1 MISLYDI
8 ENYLEILNKNVI
20 LNYIKKY
27 QLPSYPKEKKVEI
40 KNLNI
45 FNMEEKKKIK
55 YAITLNKTIIKSFPT
70 NRIFKKSKKDVFNR
84 THLTALPINSSVLV
98 IHKSL
103 DKKWVYIISKL
114 YTGWIQEK
122 YVLYVNKKNFTSNIH
137 KTNFITI
144 IKPFFKYKKYI
155 FDAVTTFE
163 YSIIKDRTYLHLIT
177 NRGIKKIFIPKD
189 KFSYG
194 YLKFD
199 RSNVIK
205 EALKFIGIKYYLGDD
220 LYKLDCSS
228 FIGNVLKTFNKIVP
242 RDTKDIIKSLKVS
255 DFIEENDS
263 AVQLLHFKGHIA
275 LYLGKNDNKY
285 YYVHASGKR
294 MCVTV
299 DYLGEHYL
307 DFKDII
313 GVSVIDYVHL

>member
-1 MISLYDI
+1 MYDI
-8 ENYLEILNKNVI
+8 ENYPEVLNKIVI

-27 QLPSYPKEKKVEI
+27 QLPPYPKEKKAVI

-45 FNMEEKKKIK
+45 FNIKEKNKIK
-55 YAITLNKTIIKSFPT
+55 YAITLNKTIIKIFPT
-70 NRIFKKSKKDVFNR
+70 NRIFKKSKEDVFNR

-114 YTGWIQEK
+114 YAGWIQEK
-122 YVLYVNKKNFTSNIH
+122 YVLYVNKENFTSNIY
-137 KTNFITI
+137 KTNFITVI
-144 IKPFFKYKKYI
+144 EPFFKYKKYI
-155 FDAVTTFE
+155 FDAGTTFE
-163 YSIIKDRTYLHLIT
+163 FSVIKDRTYLHLIT
-177 NRGIKKIFIPKD
+177 NRGIRKIFIPKD

-199 RSNVIK
+199 KSSVIK
-205 EALKFIGIKYYLGDD
+205 EALKFIGIKYYLGDN
-220 LYKLDCSS
+220 LCKLDCSS

-242 RDTKDIIKSLKVS
+242 RDTKDIIKFLKVS
-255 DFIEENDS
+255 NFIKENDS
-263 AVQLLHFKGHIA
+263 LVQLIHFRGHIA
-275 LYLGKNDNKY
+275 LYLGKYNDKY

-294 MCVTV
+294 MCVTI
-299 DYLGEHYL
+299 DYLGTHYL

-313 GVSVIDYVHL
+313 GVSVID